1 MLGTF
6 RKRRAGVLLY
16 ALLAALVVG
25 LAGFG
30 IGAGR
35 TISSDKVARV
45 GDVSVT
51 SQDFVRAMQQELRAL
66 QQQTGRTLSMAEA
79 RQYGVDRMVLSRL
92 VNDAAVDGEA
102 ARLGLSTGDETV
114 RKQVLDTPAFKGS
127 DGTFSREAY
136 TASLERAGLRPPEFE
151 RLLRQ
156 EATRDLLAR
165 SVQSAAGMPETA
177 ATTVLGFLGEKR
189 AFDWLALDAT
199 LLPEPIPAPT
209 DADLQAEH
217 DAHAAD
223 RYTRPETRE
232 VAYASITPDALAAGI
247 EIPDDELRAAY
258 DADPTRYQTPEKR
271 AIDRIGFATDA
282 EAADAKAKIDAGTT
296 DFDKVAAE
304 RGMAPADIDQGTV
317 AADALPATARDAV
330 FGLAEPGIVGP
341 VETPLGPALYRV
353 NAIMAGHT
361 TSFEDARADL
371 ARSRARDQAQKQIL
385 DETAR
390 IQDLIAGGATLEEI
404 ASETVM
410 ELGSVALNSETT
422 GGIADDA
429 AFRQTALAAP
439 TGEETDLIELA
450 GGGIASLRVDRIDPP
465 AVIPLAEVRD
475 RVAADWTANR
485 TADALEKLAT
495 DMIAEVKAGATTFAG
510 IAQRLDRPIRAAGPI
525 NRGETADGAPAA
537 LVADVFA
544 AEKGT
549 PVARRDGDR
558 VILADVTAITPF
570 DPASGDNRQILDSLA
585 AQYRDQARGDVFA
598 LYTAALREAAG
609 VTVNQPLL
617 ESTLERFP

>member
-127 DGTFSREAY
+127 DGAFSREAY

-177 ATTVLGFLGEKR
+177 AATVLGFLGEKR